1 MGRILNLLYKDWYKD
16 YRLPNGLTRFEIDK
30 MKEILHTEYSNDIS
44 MLLQPDI
51 DILVKDGLR
60 PTCKIGP
67 FLSSDLLNEF
77 KPNFVRFE
85 DIKEDEIYFYVIE
98 LLHQNGL
105 YRSLQQIP
113 DEIID
118 LVNQDRCFVIYDYE
132 HEGQFDYDFFKQ
144 WYQNCIIQEGY
155 SHIKYNNFYVL
166 IGDLNYDRQ
175 LGDDVEINFVPSLHF
190 VELCGAESIDIL
202 TGKKQVSSKFKVP
215 NIDEIDMSKKTKH
228 FLSYNRNC
236 QKEHRKSLG
245 AYFEHNKLW
254 KNNHISFLKGSW
266 TTDTI
271 PNILPD
277 MYLDACKRLD
287 DMDIIELDTKHL
299 EDKFGFGTSFTDRW
313 EFYQETFLS
322 VVSETLF
329 DESIFLSEKICKPI
343 LSLHPF
349 IVVGSPRI
357 IEKLNELG
365 FKTFE
370 PFICENYD
378 NVNEPEKRL
387 QLVFNELDKF
397 RNRPIEELK
406 EWFESIKPILKH
418 NQEVLLKIGK
428 EKSSKVK
435 FLDKLYD

>member
-16 YRLPNGLTRFEIDK
+16 CRLPNGLTRFEIDK

-67 FLSSDLLNEF
+67 FLSTDLLKEF
-77 KPNFVRFE
+77 KTNFVRFE
-85 DIKEDEIYFYVIE
+85 DITEDEIYFYVIE
-98 LLHQNGL
+98 LLHQTGL

-166 IGDLNYDRQ
+166 TGDLNYDRQ

-190 VELCGAESIDIL
+190 VELCGAEAVDMIE
-202 TGKKQVSSKFKVP
+202 GVSSKPNFKVRSV
-215 NIDEIDMSKKTKH
+215 DEIDVSKKTKH

-236 QKEHRKSLG
+236 QKDHRKSLG
-245 AYFEHNKLW
+245 AYFEHNNLW

-266 TTDTI
+266 TNDTI

-287 DMDIIELDTKHL
+287 DMDIVELDTKHL
-299 EDKFGFGTSFTDRW
+299 EDKFGFGTSFTDMW

-378 NVNEPEKRL
+378 SVVEPEKRL
-387 QLVFNELDKF
+387 QLVFDELDKF

-435 FLDKLYD
+435 FLEKLYD